1 MDWLIGFLSQYEW
14 IKTVLIVVG
23 SLRLV
28 LKPFFTVLHTYV
40 DLTKNIEDNAWLK
53 RVEEHKITKSI
64 LYALDWIASIKLV
77 K

>member
-1 MDWLIGFLSQYEW
+1 MDWLIGFISQYEW
-14 IKTVLIVVG
+14 IKTALIVIG

-28 LKPFFTVLHTYV
+28 MKPLFSVIRTYV
-40 DLTKNIEDNAWLK
+40 DLTVNTDDNAWLK
-53 RVEEHKITKSI
+53 RIEEHSITKSI